1 MYRIF
6 VTLEEEEEEE
16 RKNGDA
22 GGLAI
27 SLRSTR
33 TLWPKTGPSTQKN
46 MKHDHKEGHVKS
58 EGTEN
63 RSAANMLI
71 IDCSNHLNL
80 QHFRL

>member
-6 VTLEEEEEEE
+6 VTLEEEEEEEE

-33 TLWPKTGPSTQKN
+33 TLWPKTGPSTPK
-46 MKHDHKEGHVKS
+46 KHE
-58 EGTEN
+58 T
-63 RSAANMLI
+63 
-71 IDCSNHLNL
+71 
-80 QHFRL
+80 